1 MGPYRT
7 LAEPPAVRHHA
18 DKPDREEDVVHG
30 VMAASGLIGVAT
42 TAAAANFGG
51 GFVVAV
57 ALLVLGLH
65 GVLHVGGR

>member
-7 LAEPPAVRHHA
+7 LAEPPAVRHRVTA
-18 DKPDREEDVVHG
+18 PDREEDIVHG
-30 VMAASGLIGVAT
+30 VLSVAGLIGVAT
-42 TAAAANFGG
+42 TAAAESFGA

-57 ALLVLGLH
+57 ALLLLGLH